1 MNIKFKE
8 CTMKEITYL
17 IDEYIKTLSS
27 PFDSFLE
34 DHIVSSKFYTINID
48 LCAIGYF
55 AIHEDKLLTQFYLK
69 HSYINLGEKI
79 FDDVLQKFNLVNAF
93 VPTCDELL
101 LSLVMD
107 KEVVIKKQA
116 YFFQDGNKASDSSKL
131 YNSGTFRV
139 ASKEDIPEILRVTTD
154 FFDKLEERV
163 ERGEIFVF
171 MEGDILL
178 GTGIIEKGR
187 VLKGYTS
194 VGMFTNEKYR
204 QKGIGRTII
213 TNLKKW
219 CYENNQIPICGCWY
233 YNTKSKMTLQSSGFV
248 TKTRLFN
255 IEFCK

>member
-1 MNIKFKE
+1 
-8 CTMKEITYL
+8 MKEITYL

-34 DHIVSSKFYTINID
+34 DHIVSSKFYTIKKD
-48 LCAIGYF
+48 LCTIGYF
-55 AIHEDKLLTQFYLK
+55 AIHEDKMLTQFYLQ
-69 HSYINLGEKI
+69 HSYINLSQRI
-79 FDDVLQKFNLVNAF
+79 FDEVLQKFNLVNAF

-107 KEVVIKKQA
+107 KEVVVKKQA
-116 YFFQDGNKASDSSKL
+116 YFFQDGKVTVDSSKL

-139 ASKEDIPEILRVTTD
+139 ALKKDIPEILRVTTD

-163 ERGEIFVF
+163 DRDEIFVF
-171 MEGDILL
+171 MEDDILL

-194 VGMFTNEKYR
+194 VGMFTNEEYR

-213 TNLKKW
+213 TNLKNW

-233 YNTKSKMTLQSSGFV
+233 YNTKSKMTLESSGFV